1 MDKTFLI
8 SQWKNDLR
16 TYDDV
21 AKITIGQ
28 EDDYATRYLLDYPC
42 FKEIYKLIAKY
53 LSNQQALDADRKEMQ
68 QTNFSE
74 I

>member
-28 EDDYATRYLLDYPC
+28 EDDYTTRYSLDYPC
-42 FKEIYKLIAKY
+42 FKEIYKLITR
-53 LSNQQALDADRKEMQ
+53 LPL
-68 QTNFSE
+68 F
-74 I
+74 